1 MKVLIDGRTCDAEYG
16 EYILAVAKR
25 NGIDIP
31 SLCHR
36 DVLAGLGT
44 CRLCMVELV
53 EAQKTKIVASCMY
66 PITRELEIKTDS
78 SRIFRIRKTIMKLLL
93 SQAPENT
100 YLNSLALQ
108 YGLKPSKLL
117 KAPDQQEDCVLC
129 GLCVKACEELGANAI
144 STVCR
149 GTGKKVSTPYDE
161 PSSACIGCGSCAAVC
176 PTGAISIEDKNGIR
190 TIWGKSFEMLRCEK
204 CGQYFAPKE
213 YIEFMER
220 KLGEKQEEKYC
231 SGCRKVIHSEKF
243 RDIYGL

>member
-1 MKVLIDGRTCDAEYG
+1 MNVRIDGRNCEAEYG

-31 SLCHR
+31 SLCHN
-36 DVLAGLGT
+36 DALPGLGT

-53 EAQKTKIVASCMY
+53 EAPKTKIVASCIY

-93 SQAPENT
+93 SQSPENV

-108 YGLKPSKLL
+108 YGLQPSKLL
-117 KAPDQQEDCVLC
+117 KPPEQVEDCILC
-129 GLCVKACEELGANAI
+129 GLCVRACEELGANAI

-161 PSSACIGCGSCAAVC
+161 PSAACVGCGSCAEVC
-176 PTGAISIEDKNGIR
+176 PTGAIGKEDKNGIR
-190 TIWGKSFEMLRCEK
+190 TIWGSSFEMLSCEK
-204 CGQYFAPKE
+204 CGQYFAPKK
-213 YIEFMER
+213 YIEFIEK
-220 KLGEKQEEKYC
+220 KLGQKLDGIYC
-231 SGCRKVIHSEKF
+231 SSCRKAIYGSKY
-243 RDIYGL
+243 RDIYRL